1 MQLTIHF
8 KMPSILKNCVV
19 SIAGD
24 LDDNE
29 WREEKVKQW
38 VKYQGGK
45 FTDTID
51 ESVTHLLCTEA
62 NYKKKIGPVRAALK
76 NKITKIVFRD
86 WLEDSINK
94 KSCLKTL
101 EYQLDAKEQKENA
114 KKRRLE
120 KNQKYSSNAHYF
132 VDERFWHAYHD
143 KTFFKYQI
151 QLTRADE
158 EGNDIREKHLLT
170 LWESNAKPYN
180 YICTTLY
187 TKRRETSKGRFPESP
202 VDFDTA
208 FRKFKGFFKKK
219 TNIGWDDRIDKV
231 GTTGPES
238 FQYQPP
244 CGGKPVGIIKKRP
257 LPIAEKEK
265 QRNGGSKSKAS
276 EAPRKH
282 PREEHVANNSTNK
295 FNDAER
301 SAKRSR
307 HEGTEVVRP
316 PVEIGNVSP
325 KPKQNDI
332 IDSNSDGDQSI
343 NEQQLMDEPVN
354 DAPSEHDLQLE
365 LSNEQPNDRYEQ
377 ERHEYGTSQTL
388 DDGKHAPSNDPETSN
403 EGPEYQSEISNT
415 EPATTP
421 AHGKITY
428 PKVEDDYYTYD
439 DDYDNHDAKASVLN
453 LETAKA
459 PASASA

>member
-1 MQLTIHF
+1 
-8 KMPSILKNCVV
+8 MPSILKNCVV

-24 LDDNE
+24 LDDND

-51 ESVTHLLCTEA
+51 ENVTHLLCTEA
-62 NYKKKIGPVRAALK
+62 NYKKKIAPVRAALM
-76 NKITKIVFRD
+76 NKATKIVYRD

-120 KNQKYSSNAHYF
+120 KNQKCSSNAEYF

-143 KTFFKYQI
+143 ETFFKYQV

-158 EGNDIREKHLLT
+158 ESGDIREKHLMT

-187 TKRRETSKGRFPESP
+187 TKRRETSRGRFPESP
-202 VDFDTA
+202 VDFNTA

-219 TNIGWDDRIDKV
+219 TNIGWDDRINKV
-231 GTTGPES
+231 GTTSPES

-244 CGGKPVGIIKKRP
+244 SGGKPVGIIKHLLDTAKN
-257 LPIAEKEK
+257 KK
-265 QRNGGSKSKAS
+265 QHSNNHLKSKAS
-276 EAPRKH
+276 ETSRKH
-282 PREEHVANNSTNK
+282 PRESYVANNNANESDNV
-295 FNDAER
+295 ER

-307 HEGTEVVRP
+307 HEGAEIVCS
-316 PVEIGNVSP
+316 PVEVRDVSS
-325 KPKQNDI
+325 KPKQSDI
-332 IDSNSDGDQSI
+332 IDSNTDGEYGTIQVTH
-343 NEQQLMDEPVN
+343 EQPPGDN
-354 DAPSEHDLQLE
+354 DTASERELQLE
-365 LSNEQPNDRYEQ
+365 SSNEQPSDRYEQ
-377 ERHEYGTSQTL
+377 EQDSPQQQYDTSQSLL
-388 DDGKHAPSNDPETSN
+388 DDDKHIPSYGPETSN
-403 EGPEYQSEISNT
+403 GGPGYQFETSNT
-415 EPATTP
+415 ETAIRCTTP
-421 AHGKITY
+421 ARDKITY
-428 PKVEDDYYTYD
+428 PEVEDDYYTYD
-439 DDYDNHDAKASVLN
+439 DDYDGHDAEASVMDP
-453 LETAKA
+453 EATG
-459 PASASA
+459 PPTSA